1 MGSPLEL
8 VDSHAHLDMSDFDAD
23 RDAVLAR
30 AREAGV
36 STILAIGS
44 AAGPEKLD
52 AALPF
57 AEKHSWIYATVGVHP
72 HEARL
77 ATSRHLQEAEA
88 YAGHVRVLAWGEIGL
103 DYHYD
108 HSPRDVQHRIFREQ
122 LAIARGVRMPVIIH
136 CREAWADCRA
146 ILEEDWRS
154 SGLGGI
160 FHCFAGTAE
169 DARHGVE
176 MGFRISFA
184 GNLTYPKSQPLR
196 DVAAELPLE
205 SLLIE
210 TDSPFLAPQGL
221 RGKRNEPAN
230 VQAVARTLAT
240 VRHLAEDELAAR
252 TSGNF
257 RALFRLKGP
266 AAEDSRPEAA
276 GAGD

>member
-1 MGSPLEL
+1 MPDLI
-8 VDSHAHLDMSDFDAD
+8 DSHAHLDMSDFDAD
-23 RDAVLAR
+23 RDAVLDR
-30 AREAGV
+30 ARGVGV

-44 AAGPEKLD
+44 AAGPDKLD

-57 AEKHSWIYATVGVHP
+57 AEKHSWIYATLGVHP
-72 HEARL
+72 HEASL
-77 ATSRHLQEAEA
+77 ATQRHLQEAEA
-88 YAGHVRVLAWGEIGL
+88 YAGHLRVIAWGEIGL

-122 LAIARGVRMPVIIH
+122 LEIARRVRLPIIIH
-136 CREAWADCRA
+136 CREAWPDCLA
-146 ILEEDWRS
+146 VLEEAWAS

-160 FHCFAGTAE
+160 FHCFSGSME
-169 DARHGVE
+169 EARRGLD

-230 VQAVARTLAT
+230 VLAVARTLAT
-240 VRHLAEDELAAR
+240 VRHLPEDEVALR
-252 TSGNF
+252 TSANF
-257 RALFRLKGP
+257 RSLFRLRGP
-266 AAEDSRPEAA
+266 DGSVERSA
-276 GAGD
+276 

>member
-1 MGSPLEL
+1 MPEL
-8 VDSHAHLDMSDFDAD
+8 IDSHAHLDSGDFDLD

-30 AREAGV
+30 ARDAGV

-44 AAGPEKLD
+44 AAGPDKLD

-57 AEKHSWIYATVGVHP
+57 AEQHSWIYATVGVHP

-77 ATSRHLQEAEA
+77 ATQRHLQEAEA
-88 YAGHVRVLAWGEIGL
+88 YAGHVRVIGWGEIGL

-108 HSPRDVQHRIFREQ
+108 HSPRDVQHEIFRQQ
-122 LAIARGVRMPVIIH
+122 LAIARRVRLPVIIH
-136 CREAWADCRA
+136 CREAWPDCLA
-146 ILEEDWRS
+146 ILQEDWAG
-154 SGLGGI
+154 SGFGGV
-160 FHCFAGTAE
+160 FHCFSGTMD
-169 DARHGVE
+169 DARRGLD

-196 DVAAELPLE
+196 DVAAALPLE

-230 VQAVARTLAT
+230 VLAVARTLAT
-240 VRHLAEDELAAR
+240 VRHLPEDEIGAQ
-252 TSGNF
+252 TSVNF
-257 RALFRLKGP
+257 RELFRLRRPVAQDAGP
-266 AAEDSRPEAA
+266 
-276 GAGD
+276 GASGDGG

>member
-1 MGSPLEL
+1 VSEL
-8 VDSHAHLDMSDFDAD
+8 IDSHAHLDSADFDAD

-44 AAGPEKLD
+44 AAGPDKLD

-57 AEKHSWIYATVGVHP
+57 AEQHSWIYATVGIHP

-77 ATSRHLQEAEA
+77 ATPRHLQNAEA
-88 YAGHVRVLAWGEIGL
+88 YARHIRVLAWGEIGL

-108 HSPRDVQHRIFREQ
+108 HSPREVQHSIFREQ
-122 LAIARGVRMPVIIH
+122 LQIARRVRLPIIIH
-136 CREAWADCRA
+136 CREAWEDCRA

-160 FHCFAGTAE
+160 FHCFTGTLE
-169 DARHGVE
+169 DARHGLD

-184 GNLTYPKSQPLR
+184 GNITYPKSQNLREVAGEVPL
-196 DVAAELPLE
+196 D

-210 TDSPFLAPQGL
+210 TDSPFLSPQGR
-221 RGKRNEPAN
+221 RGQRNEPAC
-230 VQAVARTLAT
+230 VREVAKMLAS
-240 VRHLAEDELAAR
+240 VRHLPEDEIALRTAA
-252 TSGNF
+252 NF
-257 RALFRLKGP
+257 RALFRLRGP
-266 AAEDSRPEAA
+266 AEIAA
-276 GAGD
+276 GQRAGG